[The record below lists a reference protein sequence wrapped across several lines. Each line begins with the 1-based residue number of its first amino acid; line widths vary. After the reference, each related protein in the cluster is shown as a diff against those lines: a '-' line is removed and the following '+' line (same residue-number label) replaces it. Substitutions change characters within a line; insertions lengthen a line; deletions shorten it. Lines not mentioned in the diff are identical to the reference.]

1 MKVNMTPIIDIVF
14 LLIIFLV
21 VVCQQID
28 AENFE
33 VSVPDECNFAQ
44 ENRRD
49 IGRFTTITIM
59 KQGPEKNVVFAVGAE
74 KTVLSENENLSAWLI
89 ERINAQLKQRKGREK
104 IVSLRIDKDI
114 TYGCAQYA
122 LAAVAQS
129 DATDI
134 QLATLRER

>member
-1 MKVNMTPIIDIVF
+1 MKFNMTPIIDIVF

-33 VSVPDECNFAQ
+33 VSVPDDCGFAQ
-44 ENRRD
+44 EKRQD
-49 IGRFTTITIM
+49 IGRFTTVTVM
-59 KQGPEKNVVFAVGAE
+59 KNHQENRVVFAVGAE
-74 KTVLSENENLSAWLI
+74 KAVLSESENLSNWLA
-89 ERINAQLKQRKGREK
+89 ERINVQLHQRESREK

-114 TYGCAQYA
+114 TYDYAQYA

-129 DATDI
+129 NATDI
-134 QLATLRER
+134 QLATLREK